1 MFGIKF
7 FDLGSVDETLYTRV
21 VIVSRYKGKWVYCR
35 QKGKDTWEI
44 PGGHIEPGEDWL
56 TAAKRE
62 MYEETGAVEI
72 EFEPICAYLISTYA
86 LLCYAEIIKFDK
98 LPESEIEEV
107 KFFDNEP
114 ENLTYMG
121 THSKMLEKVKE
132 IKGIK

>member
-1 MFGIKF
+1 MFEIKF
-7 FDLGSVDETLYTRV
+7 FDLGSVDESLYTRV
-21 VIVSRYKGKWVYCR
+21 VVVSRYNGKWVYCR
-35 QKGKDTWEI
+35 QKGKNTWEI

-72 EFEPICAYLISTYA
+72 KIEPICVFSISTYA
-86 LLCYAEIIKFDK
+86 LLCYAEITKFDK

-107 KFFDNEP
+107 RFFDDEP
-114 ENLTYMG
+114 ENLTYVG
-121 THSKMLEKVKE
+121 THSKMFKKVKE